1 MNITRENI
9 DELNAV
15 VKVEIE
21 KDSPCVFSIMYK
33 EGNTSVT
40 YETELPEDAAEIVAK
55 IKYIQ
60 SLSGNA

>member
-1 MNITRENI
+1 M
-9 DELNAV
+9 
-15 VKVEIE
+15 
-21 KDSPCVFSIMYK
+21 FSITYK

-60 SLSGNA
+60 SLSGNAV